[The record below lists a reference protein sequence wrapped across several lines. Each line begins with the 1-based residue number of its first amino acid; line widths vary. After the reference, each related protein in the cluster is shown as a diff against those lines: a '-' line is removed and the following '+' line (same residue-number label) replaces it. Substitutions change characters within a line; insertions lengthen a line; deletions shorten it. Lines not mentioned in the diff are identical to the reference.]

1 MKIYTVHEPSD
12 APADRIDRAE
22 KLKFVGDGFDWQT
35 LALPPVALLGYKLY
49 GAFAAYVAIL
59 AAVIGGLYAIG
70 ANPGWMSL
78 AYMAINVLVAFEI
91 GELRRSALD
100 RKGWSMLATVS
111 GKSQAECERRFY
123 DDWLS
128 RQPVI
133 SNLRTA
139 SANAPSAGDLPG
151 VASPPQAAKAGFRMP
166 WVAKT

>member
-22 KLKFVGDGFDWQT
+22 QLKFVGDAFDWQT

-49 GAFAAYVAIL
+49 GAFAAYVAVL
-59 AAVIGGLYAIG
+59 AVVIGGLHAIG

-78 AYMAINVLVAFEI
+78 AYLAINVLVAFEI

-111 GKSQAECERRFY
+111 GKTQAECERRFY

-139 SANAPSAGDLPG
+139 SANAPSSRELPS
-151 VASPPQAAKAGFRMP
+151 VASPPTIKSGFRFP
-166 WVAKT
+166 WASKT

>member
-22 KLKFVGDGFDWQT
+22 KLKFIDDGFDWQT
-35 LALPPVALLGYKLY
+35 LALPPVALLSYKLY
-49 GAFAAYVAIL
+49 GGLAAYVAIL
-59 AAVIGGLYAIG
+59 IAVIGGLYAIG

-78 AYMAINVLVAFEI
+78 AYLAINVLVAFEI

-100 RKGWSMLATVS
+100 RQGWSMLATVS
-111 GKSQAECERRFY
+111 GKSRAECERRFY

-133 SNLRTA
+133 SNLRNATA
-139 SANAPSAGDLPG
+139 SAPSAGDLPG
-151 VASPPQAAKAGFRMP
+151 VASPPQAAKHGFRMP
-166 WVAKT
+166 WASKT